1 METIITLNR
10 DASVFAIVDV
20 LYSQQWLDIMC
31 IVHLVD
37 GSNQDGAVRGRIKR
51 VLTER
56 KTSKSSE
63 VCTLRIT
70 GHSWS
75 LSHCVYFDR
84 SLEETTGGF

>member
-1 METIITLNR
+1 MHQFLL
-10 DASVFAIVDV
+10 S
-20 LYSQQWLDIMC
+20 LMC
-31 IVHLVD
+31 CTVSNGWTSGVVHLVD

-51 VLTER
+51 VLTEG